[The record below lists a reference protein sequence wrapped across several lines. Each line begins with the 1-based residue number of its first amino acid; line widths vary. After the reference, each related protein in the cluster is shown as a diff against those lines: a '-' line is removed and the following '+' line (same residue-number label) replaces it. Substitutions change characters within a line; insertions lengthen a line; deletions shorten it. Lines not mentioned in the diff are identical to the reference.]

1 MRAQVAQQIRSAQ
14 QKAALAG
21 QAPPAWAIGA
31 KCQAVYSLDGEW
43 YEASVVGVTTAGDFV
58 VKFAA
63 YGNTEQ
69 ARPGR
74 DLPFGSPRS
83 GRRWAFVAGEAVHL
97 AQRWVPDGSKHGVV
111 VQSTAE
117 LPR

>member
-1 MRAQVAQQIRSAQ
+1 MLTFAGRAQVAQQIRSAQ

-43 YEASVVGVTTAGDFV
+43 YEASVVGVTTVGDFV
-58 VKFAA
+58 VNFAA

-69 ARPGR
+69 ARRRVLLPGILQIVR
-74 DLPFGSPRS
+74 RQALVE
-83 GRRWAFVAGEAVHL
+83 GRAVQVWYSIGCL
-97 AQRWVPDGSKHGVV
+97 MP
-111 VQSTAE
+111 
-117 LPR
+117 